1 MTPPLSLVDSH
12 NGSHATTLTASD
24 EDESAYLRRAKIFHW
39 VRVSISGIIFAIS
52 LAVIGCEVRS
62 LRFYQQ
68 TNPFENWG
76 LVLWPEKLDLRPT
89 TALIACGSIIALLTL
104 AYLIF
109 SFLPSVRIPFLLFL
123 LLLPLMSLICVTYV
137 YQTNLKNNQPFSLTP
152 VSFS

>member
-12 NGSHATTLTASD
+12 NGSHATTLAASD

-39 VRVSISGIIFAIS
+39 VRVSISSIIFVIAM
-52 LAVIGCEVRS
+52 AVIGCEVRS

-68 TNPFENWG
+68 TNPFKNWD

-109 SFLPSVRIPFLLFL
+109 SFLPSVRIAFV
-123 LLLPLMSLICVTYV
+123 LLLPLLSLLYV
-137 YQTNLKNNQPFSLTP
+137 
-152 VSFS
+152 